1 MAEQKLQ
8 GCRVLVVEDEYLL
21 ADDLSHALADVG
33 VHVLGPVAS
42 VEDGLTLIGSESS
55 IDAAVLDVNLRGDM
69 VFPVADELRSRGIPF
84 AFATGYDE
92 WALPERF
99 VDAPRVEKPFKGYKV
114 AAVLGELVKDP
125 AERHGELR

>member
-1 MAEQKLQ
+1 MAEQNLQ

-42 VEDGLTLIGSESS
+42 VEDGLKLIGSESS

-69 VFPVADELRSRGIPF
+69 IYPVADALNARGVPF
-84 AFATGYDE
+84 AFATGYDQ
-92 WALPERF
+92 WSLPERF
-99 VDAPRVEKPFKGYKV
+99 SDAVRLEKPLKAHKI
-114 AAVLGELVKDP
+114 AAAIGPMLRQ
-125 AERHGELR
+125 AEQSG

>member
-1 MAEQKLQ
+1 MVEQNLK
-8 GCRVLVVEDEYLL
+8 GCSVLVVEDEYLL
-21 ADDLSHALADVG
+21 ADDLSNALAEAG

-42 VEDGLTLIGSESS
+42 VEDGIRLIGSTGS

-92 WALPERF
+92 SAIPDRF
-99 VDAPRVEKPFKGYKV
+99 ADAPRVEKPFKGHSLT
-114 AAVLGELVKDP
+114 AVLGALIKSSQS
-125 AERHGELR
+125 